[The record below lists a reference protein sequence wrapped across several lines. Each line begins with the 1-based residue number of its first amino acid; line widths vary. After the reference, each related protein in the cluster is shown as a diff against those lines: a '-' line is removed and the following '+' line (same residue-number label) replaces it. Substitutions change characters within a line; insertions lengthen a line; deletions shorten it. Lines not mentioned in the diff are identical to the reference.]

1 MTNYDP
7 YEGPFDRTPVNPP
20 LIGSQADVPTPK
32 KPKKRMPLAL
42 SLALSGVALFVGI
55 AMGAAVSSGGSG
67 APSAAEPQPVK
78 TVTVEVPAAVVVN
91 PCQDVAKELWS
102 MLEAQ
107 NNEVTIPLAQG
118 GSEGIDAILNG
129 DFAGADAAIQ
139 KINGATAAVER
150 LTDRVEAVGP
160 DYQRCIAP

>member
-7 YEGPFDRTPVNPP
+7 FEGPFDRTPVDPP

-32 KPKKRMPLAL
+32 KPSWLRRHAAHLATGAGL
-42 SLALSGVALFVGI
+42 VLFGAI
-55 AMGAAVSSGGSG
+55 IGAASAGG

-107 NNEVTIPLAQG
+107 NNEVTIPLAEG

-129 DFAGADAAIQ
+129 DFAAADAAIE
-139 KINGATAAVER
+139 KINGANAAIGR

-160 DYQRCIAP
+160 EYQRCVAP